1 MSTNIRH
8 DEVEAYLQV
17 KGLEKLS
24 GSIHVACIN
33 SPSNITLSGDQA
45 SISTLHEALQEDGI
59 FAQILKTGVAY
70 HSPAMRPAM
79 SEYRALIGSLEA
91 GDSSRGVATRM
102 ISSVTG
108 KIISSPVLPSEYWL
122 DNLVSPVRFLDTF
135 KTLIRSLDHVGI
147 SSNSVLDFVEVGPR
161 GALRRPTQDSIK
173 GSAPSTMATRYFTVL
188 EKTKPAHRSLLECVG
203 SLFCGGH
210 PVSIS
215 AANQIDPTGK
225 QVAMLADC
233 PPYPFDRSHRY
244 WVEPRLSRDY
254 RFREPANGDILG
266 TRFYDHPHELRWR
279 TFLGIRALPWA
290 ADHVVSRGLA
300 TITTIMV

>member
-1 MSTNIRH
+1 MSTNIRR
-8 DEVEAYLQV
+8 DEVEAYLQN
-17 KGLEKLS
+17 KGLEELS
-24 GSIHVACIN
+24 GSIHIACIN
-33 SPSNITLSGDQA
+33 SPSNITLSGDQK

-70 HSPAMRPAM
+70 HSPAMRPAT
-79 SEYRALIGSLEA
+79 SEYQALIGSLEA
-91 GDSSRGVATRM
+91 GDSNRGVAARM

-108 KIISSPVLPSEYWL
+108 KIISSPVLSSEYWL

-135 KTLIRSLDHVGI
+135 QTLFRSLDSLGLA
-147 SSNSVLDFVEVGPR
+147 SSSSLDFVEIGPR

-173 GSAPSTMATRYFTVL
+173 GSASSTMTTRYFTVL
-188 EKTKPAHRSLLECVG
+188 EKTKHAHRSLLECVG
-203 SLFCGGH
+203 NLFCNGH

-215 AANQIDPTGK
+215 AANKIDPTAK

-254 RFREPANGDILG
+254 RFREPVNGDILG

-279 TFLGIRALPWA
+279 TFLSISALPWA
-290 ADHVVSRGLA
+290 ADHVVSRGSA
-300 TITTIMV
+300 AITAIMV